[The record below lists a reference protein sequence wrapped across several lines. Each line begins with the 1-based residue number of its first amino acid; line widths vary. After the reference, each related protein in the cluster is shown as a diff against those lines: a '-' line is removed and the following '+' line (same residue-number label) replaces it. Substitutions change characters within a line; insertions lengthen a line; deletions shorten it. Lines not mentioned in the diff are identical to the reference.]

1 MSARQMSLVSTKID
15 FALPPIP
22 WGQLSSSRVKLP
34 RFYAAHPIE
43 RVTNPNGRSLEINLD
58 LIQIMMTQQR

>member
-1 MSARQMSLVSTKID
+1 MSLVFTEID

-22 WGQLSSSRVKLP
+22 WGQLNSSASSRVKVP
-34 RFYAAHPIE
+34 QFYAAYPIE
-43 RVTNPNGRSLEINLD
+43 RVTHPNGRSLEINLD